1 MSIVLFALYILIG
14 SIFIWLFM
22 RYSDAEITD
31 AEDFSL
37 CVVLICLWPA
47 VLICG
52 IILTIM
58 DWLDG
63 FGGGPGLFV

>member
-1 MSIVLFALYILIG
+1 MDIILFALYILIG
-14 SIFIWLFM
+14 GIMVWIFCRI
-22 RYSDAEITD
+22 SDTEIQD

-47 VLICG
+47 ILMCG

-58 DWLDG
+58 DWFNSL
-63 FGGGPGLFV
+63 GGGPGLFS